1 MTNTHGRVAFTLAII
16 LAGGL
21 VPQLKAQDGPQTT
34 MKFFGDFRLRFENT
48 TNQDLPALPAPD
60 LNRARN
66 RGVVRFRAGGTVAV
80 NGLLTF
86 GARLATGSSGDPNT
100 TDATLGSFVD
110 DFEFSLDKIYLAV
123 NQGGF
128 FVTGGKFGNPFVRTD
143 LVWDGDVNPQGVA
156 GSYTFLQGKSVT
168 PRITGIYSI
177 IDEQSLAKDSY
188 MSGAQFVL
196 PIHIAPAWRLS
207 LAGAY
212 YDYTIH
218 SLINADA
225 GDTRSNY
232 LNADQT
238 AYMSDFDLLDA
249 IATIEFRGLGER
261 YPIRFV
267 GDFVK
272 NLDAASNEDTGFM
285 VDLFVGRASQKH
297 DRRFQYGYSEAETDA
312 ILAAFSNDNTTLAS
326 NYRQH
331 TVSID
336 YVPIDQTTLN
346 LTWYL
351 FRRKR
356 VIDPAIA
363 NEYMSRIR
371 LNAVVSF

>member
-1 MTNTHGRVAFTLAII
+1 MVTTHWRIVSAVAVVLAV
-16 LAGGL
+16 L
-21 VPQLKAQDGPQTT
+21 VPRLEGQDGPHATV
-34 MKFFGDFRLRFENT
+34 KFFGDFRLRYENT
-48 TNQDLPALPAPD
+48 VNQDLPALPSPD
-60 LNRARN
+60 IKRARN
-66 RGVVRFRAGGTVAV
+66 RGVVRFRAGGTAAV

-100 TDATLGSFVD
+100 ADATLGAFVD
-110 DFEFSLDKIYLAV
+110 DFEFSLDKIYLAL
-123 NQGGF
+123 NHGGL

-156 GSYTFLQGKSVT
+156 GSYTFLRGGSVT
-168 PRITGIYSI
+168 PRLAGIYSI

-188 MSGAQFVL
+188 MAGVQFVL
-196 PIHIAPAWRLS
+196 PVQLAPEWHFSVA
-207 LAGAY
+207 AAY
-212 YDYTIH
+212 YDYSIH

-232 LNADQT
+232 LNPDAT
-238 AYMSDFDLLDA
+238 AYMSDFDLFDA
-249 IATIEFRGLGER
+249 IATVRYSGLGGR
-261 YPIRFV
+261 YPVRLV

-272 NLDAASNEDTGFM
+272 NLGAASDEDAGFM

-297 DRRFQYGYSEAETDA
+297 DRRFRYGYSQAETDA
-312 ILAAFSNDNTTLAS
+312 VLAAFSNDNTTIAS

-331 TVSID
+331 TVTID
-336 YVPIDQTTLN
+336 YVPIEQTTLN

-351 FRRKR
+351 FRRKS
-356 VIDPAIA
+356 VIDPSVENDFI
-363 NEYMSRIR
+363 SRLR